1 MMIQF
6 YLLGLTNH
14 QDLHVLDKTPQ
25 MFRDVRGL
33 DALLARECVKVGVIY
48 IGPGQE
54 SETQILGN
62 QGVQVLL

>member
-1 MMIQF
+1 MMTPF

-25 MFRDVRGL
+25 MFRDLRGL
-33 DALLARECVKVGVIY
+33 DALLSRECVKVGVIY

-54 SETQILGN
+54 REAQILGN
-62 QGVQVLL
+62 QGVRFIL